1 MDKAIGD
8 DAKRR
13 LARGDSKER
22 PKEIVI
28 RSRRPLSSTEKRKSR
43 FTMTIDDGAATNRV
57 PALPPDVDMPP
68 LFPCPTDSLSAF
80 QLSVFSFQLFFLNP

>member
-1 MDKAIGD
+1 MGKAIGD

-43 FTMTIDDGAATNRV
+43 FTITIDDGAATNRV
-57 PALPPDVDMPP
+57 PALSPVGFID
-68 LFPCPTDSLSAF
+68 TDTDADADKIALSLSPT
-80 QLSVFSFQLFFLNP
+80 LL